1 MAWNNN
7 VFAKKTLIVFSFVSI
22 FVGGF
27 WLIESVF
34 IAHPFKSEIK
44 SSNKEIGLLEEKD
57 QKKLAVKFYSEKTF
71 YDSLAWLKK
80 KPEVFPDCLVVAAVV
95 PHHDI
100 AGFMLAGLFSKLL
113 KQDVETVV
121 IVGPNHNETGG
132 MILTSDAT
140 WETAFGNIHP
150 DQETIQNLV
159 ESGLVEFGDVALQN
173 DHSISGLLPMLKY
186 YMPSVK
192 IVPIMLSAKNSIVE
206 MGNLN
211 EKIDSILA
219 DKKKVLIASS
229 DFSHYLNQPD
239 AEKKDQI
246 TLEIM
251 RGFNY
256 EKLYSLGNDNVDS
269 PASVSTFLYIAQ
281 KKGDSVIH
289 VIDHAN
295 STDLLGS
302 NITKTTS
309 YYSLLSCRKDE

>member
-1 MAWNNN
+1 M
-7 VFAKKTLIVFSFVSI
+7 FARKILIVFSFAII
-22 FVGGF
+22 FMGF
-27 WLIESVF
+27 SWLSRSVF
-34 IAHPFKSEIK
+34 STYLFKSEIK
-44 SSNKEIGLLEEKD
+44 NSTKETDLLEKNY
-57 QKKLAVKFYSEKTF
+57 QKKLVVKFYSEKTF

-80 KPEVFPDCLVVAAVV
+80 KPEVFPDCLVAAAVV

-100 AGFMLAGLFSKLL
+100 AGFMLAGLFLKLSK
-113 KQDVETVV
+113 QGVETIV

-132 MILTSDAT
+132 MILTSDAV
-140 WETAFGNIHP
+140 WETAFGNIYP
-150 DQETIQNLV
+150 DQKTIQNLI
-159 ESGLVEFGDVALQN
+159 ENGEVEFGDLALQN

-186 YMPSVK
+186 YMPNVK

-206 MGNLN
+206 IGNLN
-211 EKIDSILA
+211 EKIDFILN
-219 DKKKVLIASS
+219 DRKKVLIASS
-229 DFSHYLNQPD
+229 DFSHYLNRSD
-239 AEKKDQI
+239 AEKNDQI
-246 TLEIM
+246 TLEII

-256 EKLYSLGNDNVDS
+256 EKLYNLGNDNVDS

-309 YYSLLSCRKDE
+309 YYSLLSCRKND